1 MVACVNAK
9 QKKFFGS
16 GRLDMPGGKMTKAG
30 KRMQMQKDVNRKS
43 PRRGRRR

>member
-1 MVACVNAK
+1 MSTK
-9 QKKFFGS
+9 DRRYFGT
-16 GRLDMPGGKMTKAG
+16 GRIQMPAHNMTKAG